1 LKNIF
6 AEQKIVRMNKKGQT
20 EYEKKEQLLKIQKRL
35 EEIYHYGTP
44 FVYKNL
50 EEALVAM
57 ERVNYL
63 RDLLQEKLENPKF
76 SYRNMRIQHEK
87 WNRNLILKNIS
98 PYKSMGYPSTYLLK
112 YINNLPINYN

>member
-1 LKNIF
+1 
-6 AEQKIVRMNKKGQT
+6 MNKKRQT

-57 ERVNYL
+57 ERENYL
-63 RDLLQEKLENPKF
+63 RELLKDKVEEPGL
-76 SYRNMRIQHEK
+76 SYRDMRLQKVK
-87 WNRNLILKNIS
+87 WNRHFIWKNIS
-98 PYKSMGYPSTYLLK
+98 PYKSMGYTSTYLLN
-112 YINNLPINYN
+112 YIINLTINYN

>member
-1 LKNIF
+1 
-6 AEQKIVRMNKKGQT
+6 MNKKRQT
-20 EYEKKEQLLKIQKRL
+20 EYEKNKELLEIQKRL

-50 EEALVAM
+50 DEALAAL

-63 RDLLQEKLENPKF
+63 RELLKDIVEEPGL
-76 SYRNMRIQHEK
+76 SYRDFRLQMEK
-87 WNRNLILKNIS
+87 WNRNLIWKNIS
-98 PYKSMGYPSTYLLK
+98 PNKSMAYTSNYLVK

>member
-1 LKNIF
+1 MKGNKQS
-6 AEQKIVRMNKKGQT
+6 EQQKH
-20 EYEKKEQLLKIQKRL
+20 KELLEIQKRL

-50 EEALVAM
+50 EEALAAL

-63 RDLLQEKLENPKF
+63 RELLKDKVKEPGL
-76 SYRNMRIQHEK
+76 SYRDFRLQMEK
-87 WNRNLILKNIS
+87 WNRNLIWKNIS
-98 PYKSMGYPSTYLLK
+98 PNKSMAYTSSYLTK